1 MAHTTEVLVDGLA
14 FPEGCRWHDG
24 ALYFSDQHD
33 GAVYRYDVEAKEA
46 VKLVDVPHGA
56 SGLGWTPDGRLLVVS
71 MEDRKLMRLD
81 PNGLDGD
88 PALTEVADLSGI
100 ATWHCNDMIVDPAG
114 HAWIGNFGST
124 IEGPDVNIIPAVL
137 IRVDPD
143 GSVHAAA
150 EDLMFPNGMILTPDG
165 TTMLLAES
173 MKARI
178 LAFDIG
184 ADGELSGRRV
194 WAELEGALPDGICY
208 DAEGAIWSAC
218 PLTGR
223 VLRIA
228 EGGEVLDVVDLEGE
242 GRGAFACVLGGED
255 RRTLFIMS
263 SQGMKPVATRELRAG
278 RVEAVRV
285 DVPGAGTP

>member
-1 MAHTTEVLVDGLA
+1 MPHTTEVLVDGLA

-24 ALYFSDQHD
+24 ALFFSDQHD
-33 GAVYRYDVEAKEA
+33 GAVFRYDVEAKKAEKI
-46 VKLVDVPHGA
+46 VEVPHGA
-56 SGLGWTPDGRLLVVS
+56 SGLGWTPEGRLLVVS

-81 PNGLDGD
+81 PGG
-88 PALTEVADLSGI
+88 LTEVADLSGL
-100 ATWHCNDMIVDPAG
+100 ATWHCNDMIVDAHG
-114 HAWIGNFGST
+114 RAWIGNFGST

-150 EDLMFPNGMILTPDG
+150 EDLMFPNGMILPPGG

-178 LAFDIG
+178 LEFTIG
-184 ADGELSGRRV
+184 ADGSLSDRRV
-194 WAELEGALPDGICY
+194 WAELDGALPDGICL
-208 DAEGAIWSAC
+208 DAEGAVWSAC

-228 EGGEVLDVVDLEGE
+228 EGGEVLDEVDLVDE
-242 GRGAFACVLGGED
+242 GRGAFACVLGGAD

-263 SQGMKPVATRELRAG
+263 SQGMKPAVSRELHSG
-278 RVEAVRV
+278 RVEAVQV
-285 DVPGAGTP
+285 DVPGAGVP

>member
-1 MAHTTEVLVDGLA
+1 MPHTTEVLVDGLA

-24 ALYFSDQHD
+24 ALFFSDQHD
-33 GAVYRYDVEAKEA
+33 GAVFRYDLDTKKA
-46 VKLVDVPHGA
+46 VKLVDVPNGA
-56 SGLGWTPDGRLLVVS
+56 SGLGWTPEGRLLVVS
-71 MEDRKLMRLD
+71 MNDRKLMRL
-81 PNGLDGD
+81 
-88 PALTEVADLSGI
+88 EVADLSGL
-100 ATWHCNDMIVDPAG
+100 ATWHCNDMIVDEHG
-114 HAWIGNFGST
+114 RAWIGNFGSS
-124 IEGPDVNIIPAVL
+124 IEGPNVDIVPAVL

-143 GSVHAAA
+143 GSVHTAV

-178 LAFDIG
+178 LAFTIG
-184 ADGELSGRRV
+184 ADGALTDRRV
-194 WAELEGALPDGICY
+194 WAELDGALPDGICL
-208 DAEGAIWSAC
+208 DAEGAVWSAC

-228 EGGEVLDVVDLEGE
+228 QGGEVLDVVDLEDE

-263 SQGMKPVATRELRAG
+263 SQGMKPAVSRELRSG

-285 DVPGAGTP
+285 EVPGAGAP

>member
-1 MAHTTEVLVDGLA
+1 MWPFAARPTMVSSELFTNG
-14 FPEGCRWHDG
+14 
-24 ALYFSDQHD
+24 SN
-33 GAVYRYDVEAKEA
+33 
-46 VKLVDVPHGA
+46 GA

-71 MEDRKLMRLD
+71 MNDRKLMRLD
-81 PNGLDGD
+81 PDG
-88 PALTEVADLSGI
+88 LTEVSDLSGL
-100 ATWHCNDMIVDPAG
+100 ATWHCNDMIVDEHG
-114 HAWIGNFGST
+114 RAWIGNFGSS
-124 IEGPDVNIIPAVL
+124 IEGPNVDIVPAVL

-143 GSVHAAA
+143 GSVHTAV

-178 LAFDIG
+178 LAFTIG
-184 ADGELSGRRV
+184 ADGALTDRRV
-194 WAELEGALPDGICY
+194 WAELDGALPDGICL
-208 DAEGAIWSAC
+208 DAEGAVWSAC

-228 EGGEVLDVVDLEGE
+228 QGGEVLDVVDLEDE

-263 SQGMKPVATRELRAG
+263 SQGMKPAVSRELRSG

-285 DVPGAGTP
+285 EVPGAGAP

>member
-1 MAHTTEVLVDGLA
+1 MPHTTEVLVDGLA

-24 ALYFSDQHD
+24 ALFFSDQHD
-33 GAVYRYDVEAKEA
+33 GAVFRYDLDTKKA
-46 VKLVDVPHGA
+46 VKLVDVPNGA
-56 SGLGWTPDGRLLVVS
+56 SGLGWTPEGRLLVVS
-71 MEDRKLMRLD
+71 MNDRKLMRLD
-81 PNGLDGD
+81 PDG
-88 PALTEVADLSGI
+88 LTEVADLSGL
-100 ATWHCNDMIVDPAG
+100 ATWHCNDMIVDEHG
-114 HAWIGNFGST
+114 RAWIGNFGSS
-124 IEGPDVNIIPAVL
+124 IEGPNVDIVPAVL

-143 GSVHAAA
+143 GSVHTAV

-178 LAFDIG
+178 LAFTIG
-184 ADGELSGRRV
+184 ADGALTDRRV
-194 WAELEGALPDGICY
+194 WAELDGALPDGICL
-208 DAEGAIWSAC
+208 DAEGAVWSAC

-228 EGGEVLDVVDLEGE
+228 QGGEVLDVVDLEDE

-263 SQGMKPVATRELRAG
+263 SQGMKPAVSRELRSG

-285 DVPGAGTP
+285 EVPGAGAP